1 MRTRNQHD
9 PALLPQPRMRLPS
22 QAHPDE
28 LWIAPAACGVHASHG
43 HTCVVALHPGTQQ
56 VAAIRDFPRS
66 FAAEWLNEHLTAIA
80 DLSCHPLCFATDWT
94 SVPDEV
100 RKSIPWGP
108 WDWVRY
114 TDGVA
119 VDLYQEA
126 IHEARAH
133 TDNPHPDFVKALALA
148 RQLQADF
155 SALEQFHQELYYM
168 SFLYQSVKKLRF
180 VLTSRFPR
188 DLQTVAQLQRTRT
201 P

>member
-108 WDWVRY
+108 WDWVQNPTENR
-114 TDGVA
+114 TSDPAEKGTMGSGPGSLRDQFQA
-119 VDLYQEA
+119 SFQE
-126 IHEARAH
+126 R
-133 TDNPHPDFVKALALA
+133 V
-148 RQLQADF
+148 
-155 SALEQFHQELYYM
+155 
-168 SFLYQSVKKLRF
+168 SVRP
-180 VLTSRFPR
+180 VG
-188 DLQTVAQLQRTRT
+188 
-201 P
+201 